1 MKRILHKACLL
12 SAVVLLLLMSVPIT
26 ALADGGAEE
35 LIQTVDGYQ
44 VTIVLEKPITVGE
57 NQIHLQVADA
67 QGQPVTNADVEV
79 GVVAVEADHAEIEAA
94 PQEDLHGMES
104 TPEHDA
110 PPTPQS
116 SMGGM
121 EGMSEQVATP
131 TPQSDMHGMEAAP
144 EEDAASEPAD
154 EHDEMMAFTAGHEA
168 GEYEG
173 EIVVAG
179 SGEWAIRVHVTVD
192 DHLIEFDFPVHVAGA
207 QSTGKNILLGFFA
220 INAGILGIAFTMKF
234 KSAAA

>member
-1 MKRILHKACLL
+1 MKRILHKARLL
-12 SAVVLLLLMSVPIT
+12 SAVVFLLLLAAPIT

-35 LIQTVDGYQ
+35 LTQTVDGYQ
-44 VTIVLEKPITVGE
+44 TTIVLEKPMAVGE
-57 NQIHLQVADA
+57 NQFHLKITDA
-67 QGQPVTNADVEV
+67 QGQPVTNAEVEV
-79 GVVAVEADHAEIEAA
+79 GVVAVEADHAEVEAA
-94 PQEDLHGMES
+94 PQEDLHGLES
-104 TPEHDA
+104 TPERDA
-110 PPTPQS
+110 PPTPPS

-121 EGMSEQVATP
+121 EGMSEQAATP

-144 EEDAASEPAD
+144 EEDVASEPID

-179 SGEWAIRVHVTVD
+179 SGEWAIRVHVMVD
-192 DHLIEFDFPVHVAGA
+192 DHLIEFDFPIHVAGA

-220 INAGILGIAFTMKF
+220 INAVILVTAFTMKF